1 MTPGQLQTIEETFHA
16 ALDCEPGQ
24 LSAFLDKTCAGDE
37 VLRGKVEAL
46 LASHQRAGSFIQTP
60 VAALAT
66 RIVEN
71 RQTGLLI
78 GQTIGHYKILKRIG
92 AGGMGEV
99 YLASDIVAGRNAALK
114 LLPTHLTG
122 DAERLKRFQQE
133 AHAVAGLNHPN
144 IVTVYEIGTDDSV
157 QYIASELI
165 EGETLRQRLA
175 RGCIQVGEAVEIAIQ
190 VAGALAAAHEAGVVH
205 RDVKPENIMLRPDG
219 YVKVLDFGIAK
230 LAEQEVPAAM
240 AQEEALLLVET
251 NLGSI
256 LGTVRYMSPEQAYGA
271 PVDKRTDVWSLGVV
285 LYEMVTGHAP
295 FTGETPGEVMASI
308 LGMEAPPLT
317 SSIAQTPAEL
327 QQIISKALRK
337 GRTERY

>member
-24 LSAFLDKTCAGDE
+24 LSAFLGKTCAGDE

-66 RIVEN
+66 RVIEN

-78 GQTIGHYKILKRIG
+78 GQMIGHYKILKRIG

-99 YLASDIVAGRNAALK
+99 YLASDIIAGRKAALK
-114 LLPTHLTG
+114 LLPAHLTG
-122 DAERLKRFQQE
+122 DAERLNRFQQE

-165 EGETLRQRLA
+165 EGETLRERLA
-175 RGCIQVGEAVEIAIQ
+175 RGSIQVGEEI
-190 VAGALAAAHEAGVVH
+190 GRAHV
-205 RDVKPENIMLRPDG
+205 
-219 YVKVLDFGIAK
+219 
-230 LAEQEVPAAM
+230 
-240 AQEEALLLVET
+240 
-251 NLGSI
+251 
-256 LGTVRYMSPEQAYGA
+256 
-271 PVDKRTDVWSLGVV
+271 
-285 LYEMVTGHAP
+285 
-295 FTGETPGEVMASI
+295 
-308 LGMEAPPLT
+308 
-317 SSIAQTPAEL
+317 
-327 QQIISKALRK
+327 
-337 GRTERY
+337 